1 MGHTKTGYQG
11 MEISFVQ
18 ATYADAAESVRINN
32 TFSKK
37 FGVKVGADQG
47 SVLRSLLFA
56 IVMEALPQ
64 DS

>member
-1 MGHTKTGYQG
+1 

-37 FGVKVGADQG
+37 FGVKVGVDQG